1 MPGFPCETNWEVP
14 VSNYLTA
21 NENMFGDISAIGPP
35 PPPNQAKTARAFS
48 LRSWQCRAS
57 CRASRCKHK
66 CLPPTLFGKQFLK
79 NMIRKRWKNQTVLR
93 NKPRFS
99 IFRVLL
105 LGWSRL
111 ERPPFC
117 RMLGIHAWVLKQTC
131 QRVFTSFMKTLQG
144 RSSNPHVRIQP
155 LHQLFQHSSERCL
168 GNEFFWL
175 RNLNWIRLPSF
186 L

>member
-1 MPGFPCETNWEVP
+1 MKICLVT
-14 VSNYLTA
+14 YLRLDLHPLQTKRKQHVLFLSGLDSVEPA
-21 NENMFGDISAIGPP
+21 AGP
-35 PPPNQAKTARAFS
+35 AV
-48 LRSWQCRAS
+48 AS
-57 CRASRCKHK
+57 HK
-66 CLPPTLFGKQFLK
+66 RLPPTLFGKQFLK
-79 NMIRKRWKNQTVLR
+79 NMIRKRWKNKTVLR

-117 RMLGIHAWVLKQTC
+117 RMFGIHAWVLKQTC

-175 RNLNWIRLPSF
+175 RNSNWIRLPSF

>member
-21 NENMFGDISAIGPP
+21 NEICLVTYLRLDLHQLQTKRKQHALFLSGLDSVEPAAGPAI
-35 PPPNQAKTARAFS
+35 
-48 LRSWQCRAS
+48 AS
-57 CRASRCKHK
+57 HK

-93 NKPRFS
+93 NTPRFS

-131 QRVFTSFMKTLQG
+131 QKESSQASWRPCKAGVAIRMSGFSPCISSFNTAVKDA
-144 RSSNPHVRIQP
+144 
-155 LHQLFQHSSERCL
+155 L
-168 GNEFFWL
+168 GTNFSDSGTWTG
-175 RNLNWIRLPSF
+175 
-186 L
+186 